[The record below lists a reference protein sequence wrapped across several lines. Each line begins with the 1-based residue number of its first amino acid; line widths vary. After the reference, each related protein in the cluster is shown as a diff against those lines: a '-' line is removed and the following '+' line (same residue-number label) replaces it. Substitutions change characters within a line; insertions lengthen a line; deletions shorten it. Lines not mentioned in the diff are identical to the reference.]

1 MDDCHGPVAERAAA
15 GKPPGRADLIL
26 DARRPALE
34 AARKVSG
41 RPKRCKLAHTV
52 WWERSYERL
61 ELVQLPGQL
70 RRLSRFSTACGI
82 TLTCP
87 PIMRY
92 SSPFPHSQNRPCA
105 TNRAMS
111 WPP

>member
-15 GKPPGRADLIL
+15 GEPPGRADLIL

-41 RPKRCKLAHTV
+41 WPRRCKLAHTV
-52 WWERSYERL
+52 RWERSYERL
-61 ELVQLPGQL
+61 KLAQLLGQL
-70 RRLSRFSTACGI
+70 GVFLALARRAASPSRGVA
-82 TLTCP
+82 LTCP

-92 SSPFPHSQNRPCA
+92 SSPFPHSLA
-105 TNRAMS
+105 VGVKVI
-111 WPP
+111 